1 MGPLWKQGPAH
12 AAPATLERAPMNIRP
27 KPLVAAALAGA
38 ALLAAGGA
46 QAHTDV
52 RWNLSIGLP
61 LPFPVVVA
69 PAPVYVQ
76 PAPVYVQPAPV
87 LVEPAPV
94 YRYYYRPAPV
104 YDVDRSGRWD
114 SDGDG
119 VPNRHDRRPHDPWRR

>member
-1 MGPLWKQGPAH
+1 MVPLNAQGPAH
-12 AAPATLERAPMNIRP
+12 AAPTTLEKTLMNIRT

-38 ALLAAGGA
+38 ALLAASGA

-76 PAPVYVQPAPV
+76 PAPVYV
-87 LVEPAPV
+87 EPAPV
-94 YRYYYRPAPV
+94 YRYYRPAPV
-104 YDVDRSGRWD
+104 YYVDRPGRWD